1 MKRQQRLS
9 NWQQLALQR
18 VTIVSNQDANQR
30 YEEYRIKILPLQ
42 LDRAR
47 RKYVG
52 LVREAKRRK
61 MHFLLT
67 NKEMFEVGNDD

>member
-1 MKRQQRLS
+1 
-9 NWQQLALQR
+9 
-18 VTIVSNQDANQR
+18 VSNQDANQR

>member
-1 MKRQQRLS
+1 MNKQEEHE
-9 NWQQLALQR
+9 
-18 VTIVSNQDANQR
+18 R
-30 YEEYRIKILPLQ
+30 YEVYRIKVLPDQ
-42 LDRAR
+42 LERAR

>member
-1 MKRQQRLS
+1 M
-9 NWQQLALQR
+9 N
-18 VTIVSNQDANQR
+18 NQDAKQR
-30 YEEYRIKILPLQ
+30 YEEYRIKVLPDQ
-42 LDRAR
+42 LERAR